1 MKSIKKPLVMLVACA
16 ALLSACG
23 GSTPSTSS
31 AASSE
36 PGSSSEPAFTPTY
49 LSFVEEGKFRI
60 DLFNV
65 DVNFSYGNTALAQPV
80 NTVNLDA
87 NSNVTV
93 NKNSEIEKYY
103 VILFAE
109 SKTGHTVK
117 YLTPEGSQLTE
128 FLELGSFKNFFKNY
142 YEGGRGYL
150 AISTGE
156 KAQWT
161 KGLNAKF
168 DAEVEAWTKL

>member
-1 MKSIKKPLVMLVACA
+1 MKSIKKPLIMLVACA

-23 GSTPSTSS
+23 SSTPSTSS
-31 AASSE
+31 SSSE

-49 LSFVEEGKFRI
+49 LSFVDEGKLRI

-65 DVNFSYGNTALAQPV
+65 DVNFSYGDTALSQAV

-87 NSNVTV
+87 NSNVSV

-117 YLTPEGSQLTE
+117 YLTPEGSKLTE
-128 FLELGSFKNFFKNY
+128 FIELGSFKNFFKNY

-161 KGLNAKF
+161 KGLNEKF